1 MYLEK
6 QPKKEI
12 KQMGSMKSGKTSDIK
27 EYYSEN
33 EINNL
38 SLDDLDNDEVWNA
51 VRRSMTK

>member
-1 MYLEK
+1 
-6 QPKKEI
+6 
-12 KQMGSMKSGKTSDIK
+12 MGSMKSGKTSDIK